1 MDTQQKEIYDKLAGN
16 PLAWGLYYCI
26 NHFKSSSPKF
36 HLDILREALRN
47 RFLAIAAPRESAK
60 STILSFILPIHGIL
74 FSKYNFIVICQN
86 TYAKA
91 ARSLEN
97 IKKELKDN
105 EDLSRDFPVVVT
117 KDAEGDSIFRICGH
131 ETRVLCKGAEQ
142 IGSVRGEKFGAHR
155 PDLIIIDDL
164 EDDELVK
171 SLERRSELKETIDN
185 ALLPAGEANLCKVLV
200 IGTILHDD
208 SVMAKFVSKD
218 HYPEFKKLFYKALNT
233 IDGKQYSLW
242 QEKWS
247 VAQLLQ
253 MQKEKPS
260 VFAKEYQNDPASG
273 ANAKFHKEDFRY
285 WRIDNMQYVLFDKD
299 GTITSRGALSDCK
312 AAIACDLAWEEK
324 RDSDY
329 SVVMPAYLTPNSEIL
344 VEDYIFKKGLRPDEI
359 EEIIFSMEQRLHAI
373 TGSFIYIGFEK
384 AKLEKVVK
392 WLLQGAM
399 RQRNHF
405 LNLKDLQWDGDK
417 IMRMVT
423 RLSPRYTQH
432 VIFHKQGMGDLEY
445 QLLRIPSGTHDDL
458 PDALQGLVQ
467 LLDYPRSIK
476 KEVSQDSEFD
486 WWRKQAIKLKQP
498 GRKERYLFGKK
509 TRPLTMIPAQTAYR

>member
-1 MDTQQKEIYDKLAGN
+1 LTSEKELYAKFDKH
-16 PLAWGLYYCI
+16 PLAWGLYYCGS
-26 NHFKSSSPKF
+26 HFKSSSPRF
-36 HLDILREALRN
+36 HLEILKEALCN

-60 STILSFILPIHGIL
+60 STILSFILPTHGIL

-97 IKKELKDN
+97 IKKELREN
-105 EDLSRDFPVVVT
+105 EDLSRDFPVVVV
-117 KDAEGDSIFRICGH
+117 KDAEGDSIFRIGTH

-171 SLERRSELKETIDN
+171 SMERRSDLKDTIDN
-185 ALLPAGEANLCKVLV
+185 ALLPAGEANVCKVLV

-208 SVMAKFVSKD
+208 SCMAKFVSKD
-218 HYPEFKKLFYKALNT
+218 YYPEFKKLFYRALGNT
-233 IDGKQYSLW
+233 NGVETSLW
-242 QEKWS
+242 NEKWT
-247 VAQLLQ
+247 VDDLKRL
-253 MQKEKPS
+253 QKEKPS

-273 ANAKFHKEDFRY
+273 LNAKFQKSDIRY
-285 WRIDNMQYVLFDKD
+285 WRIDNLQYVLFDAE
-299 GTITSRGALSDCK
+299 GGIVSRGSLSNCK

-329 SVVMPAYLTPNSEIL
+329 SVVMPAYLTPNAELL
-344 VEDYIFKKGLRPDEI
+344 VEDYVFKKGLRPDEI
-359 EEIIFSMEQRLHAI
+359 EEILFSMEARLRSI
-373 TGSFIYIGFEK
+373 TGSAVPIGFEK

-392 WLLQGAM
+392 WFLQGAM
-399 RQRNHF
+399 RRRNRF
-405 LNLKDLQWDGDK
+405 LLLKDLQWDGDK
-417 IMRMVT
+417 ILRMVT

-458 PDALQGLVQ
+458 PDALQGIVQ
-467 LLDYPRSIK
+467 LLEYPKHAK
-476 KEVSQDSEFD
+476 KPVESTTEFD
-486 WWRKQAIKLKQP
+486 WWRKKAIKAKEP
-498 GRKERYLFGKK
+498 PRKTKYMFGKK
-509 TRPLTMIPAQTAYR
+509 AHPFTMIPSQEAFR